1 MATKIKTEETLGYQ
15 ADMNFYAFCIFSY
28 GRKLYRYIDVVR
40 EPINGNPYNC
50 KKIVVA
56 LELTP
61 KGGYVAIDVA
71 ANRNKECHVL
81 PAEVAF

>member
-28 GRKLYRYIDVVR
+28 GRKLYRFIDVVR

-50 KKIVVA
+50 KKIVFTIVRVMPLFIA
-56 LELTP
+56 LTYF
-61 KGGYVAIDVA
+61 KI
-71 ANRNKECHVL
+71 
-81 PAEVAF
+81 